1 MVNNSNLVPTAPD
14 RAIRMPEVIQLT
26 GMSRTSI
33 YEAIK
38 SGTFPKGFLIGK
50 RARGWMLSTVMNW
63 LQEKAEAHYE

>member
-1 MVNNSNLVPTAPD
+1 MVNHTELVPTASD

-33 YEAIK
+33 YDSIK

-63 LQEKAEAHYE
+63 LQEKAGVQQ